1 MKKELSISQIYND
14 FTSKVTLTHR
24 EKEVLD
30 KYIKDESITKM
41 SLDLSLGTATVS
53 RIISD
58 IKEKY
63 DKYKKLEI
71 AKLMLLK

>member
-30 KYIKDESITKM
+30 KYIKDESITKI